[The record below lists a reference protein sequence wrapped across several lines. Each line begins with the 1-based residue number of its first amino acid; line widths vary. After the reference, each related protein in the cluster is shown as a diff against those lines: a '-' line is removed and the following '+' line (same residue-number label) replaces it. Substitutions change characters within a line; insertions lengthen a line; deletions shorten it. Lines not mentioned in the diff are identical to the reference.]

1 MRPHLLAAVTAL
13 TACASSPYDRAW
25 LAREIHAHTGAA
37 ARPEGSG
44 TTARLPPAT
53 SFDDGLTEDEA
64 AAIALWNSPSF
75 QSDLAQL
82 GFARADLADAGMLPN
97 PVLSLLFPIG
107 PRQFESWL
115 SWPIEVLWQRPHRVE
130 AARLDVAR
138 VAQGLVQSGLD
149 LARDARVAHADA
161 VLAGAREGVRAEAAA
176 TLAEIAS
183 LAGRRSA
190 AGDLADSDVAAAR
203 LEAGIAAEAASRAV
217 ADRVAARARLALTLG
232 LPDLADGAT
241 LAPGA
246 ASDEA
251 PGALVV
257 LVQTALAARPD
268 VRAAE
273 IAVEAAGARAGW
285 ERSRIL
291 SVSVRA
297 DVFGGGGAPELSG
310 RVGPQVTLPIFQQ
323 NQGGVGRAQ
332 AEAERALWRLA
343 LARQQVVAEV
353 TTARAS
359 LAQSRAAL
367 RTWRADVL
375 PAADEALRGARQ
387 AFERGDASYLVVLD
401 ATRRQLDARLREAE
415 LLAESRRAEAQ
426 LVRSTGG
433 RHG

>member
-1 MRPHLLAAVTAL
+1 VRPLLLAVVIAL
-13 TACASSPYDRAW
+13 SACASSPYDRAW
-25 LAREIHAHTGAA
+25 LARELRSHTGAA
-37 ARPEGSG
+37 ARPEGTG
-44 TTARLPPAT
+44 TAARLPPDT
-53 SFDDGLTEDEA
+53 SVDDGLTEDEA

-75 QSDLAQL
+75 QADLAQL

-97 PVLSLLFPIG
+97 PILAILFPIG
-107 PRQFESWL
+107 PRQVESWL
-115 SWPIEVLWQRPHRVE
+115 LWPIEVLWQRPHRVA

-161 VLAGAREGVRAEAAA
+161 VLASAREGVRAEASA
-176 TLAEIAS
+176 TLTEIAA

-232 LPDLADGAT
+232 LPDLADAAT
-241 LAPGA
+241 LSAGA
-246 ASDEA
+246 ASLED
-251 PGALVV
+251 PGALAA

-285 ERSRIL
+285 ERSRIVN
-291 SVSVRA
+291 VSLRA
-297 DVFGGGGAPELSG
+297 DVFGGGASAPTG
-310 RVGPQVTLPIFQQ
+310 RVGPQITLPIFQQ
-323 NQGGVGRAQ
+323 NQGGIGRAE
-332 AEAERALWRLA
+332 AEAERAVWRLR

-353 TTARAS
+353 VTARAS

-387 AFERGDASYLVVLD
+387 SFERGDTSYLVVLD
-401 ATRRQLDARLREAE
+401 ATRRLLDARLREAE